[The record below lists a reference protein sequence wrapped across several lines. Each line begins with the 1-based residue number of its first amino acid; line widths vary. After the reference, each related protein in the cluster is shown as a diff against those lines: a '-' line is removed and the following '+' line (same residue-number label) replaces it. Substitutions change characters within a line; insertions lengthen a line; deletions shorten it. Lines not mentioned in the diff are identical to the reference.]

1 VSDLAL
7 GLQLDG
13 ELNAVALQEA
23 VDEIVE
29 RHEILRTGFYGL
41 RNSAIGERYM
51 VLLQNALKNR
61 NSGAGVPLV
70 DLWGSVFFKAA
81 SSCGAGQVIW
91 NWRCSSVQTCSERLT
106 SEQCSMI
113 FNEPW
118 LR

>member
-51 VLLQNALKNR
+51 VLLQNA
-61 NSGAGVPLV
+61 
-70 DLWGSVFFKAA
+70 
-81 SSCGAGQVIW
+81 
-91 NWRCSSVQTCSERLT
+91 TCSERLT